1 MNLFEKPNLF
11 ERRFLSILEAD
22 EEKQQIKTD
31 SGAMQAELDPGTD
44 PATLDAQTPPQGVDQ
59 VRGAHNAAQKKT
71 LAGWIQEVEK
81 FIAFINGVDGN
92 SVQSQLA
99 AAGCDTLFEKISN
112 SEKKRLA
119 RVAMELSSLNE
130 SLKGYL
136 ISGEEG

>member
-1 MNLFEKPNLF
+1 MNLFEK
-11 ERRFLSILEAD
+11 RFLSVLEAD
-22 EEKQQIKTD
+22 EKEQLPTEPE
-31 SGAMQAELDPGTD
+31 AMAAELEPGTD
-44 PATLDAQTPPQGVDQ
+44 PAALDAQTPPQGVDQ

-71 LAGWIQEVEK
+71 LTGWIQEIEK
-81 FIAFINGVDGN
+81 FINFINGVDGG

>member
-1 MNLFEKPNLF
+1 MNLFAK
-11 ERRFLSILEAD
+11 RFTHLLEAD
-22 EEKQQIKTD
+22 KTEQD
-31 SGAMQAELDPGTD
+31 LPTEPEAMASELEPGTN
-44 PATLDAQTPPQGVDQ
+44 PAALDANAPPQGVDQ

-81 FIAFINGVDGN
+81 FINFINGVDSS

-136 ISGEEG
+136 ISGEDS

>member
-1 MNLFEKPNLF
+1 MNLFEK
-11 ERRFLSILEAD
+11 RFASLLEAD
-22 EEKQQIKTD
+22 NEQQQPLPTD
-31 SGAMQAELDPGTD
+31 AEAMEGELDAGTD
-44 PATLDAQTPPQGVDQ
+44 PAALDAQTPPQGVDQ

-71 LAGWIQEVEK
+71 LTTWIQEIEK
-81 FIAFINGVDGN
+81 FINFVNGVDGN

-136 ISGEEG
+136 ISGDES

>member
-1 MNLFEKPNLF
+1 MNLFEK
-11 ERRFLSILEAD
+11 RFLHILEAD
-22 EEKQQIKTD
+22 ETEQQEPATD
-31 SGAMQAELDPGTD
+31 AEAMQQQLDPGTD
-44 PATLDAQTPPQGVDQ
+44 PAALDAKTPPQGVDQ

-71 LAGWIQEVEK
+71 LTGWIQEIEK
-81 FIAFINGVDGN
+81 FINFINGVGGD

-136 ISGEEG
+136 ISGDES